1 MELLALAAAICG
13 STRGARRSVCARWG
27 EGGCAE
33 GEGAPFSTRGGC
45 RQGAEAQTHVEESNP
60 HRTSP
65 IGRST
70 ATVGPRICGIGGCW
84 WVAGRAAERA
94 QRIMEPYFPRG
105 TSSTRWVIGVGC
117 RSKANIPHCPL
128 RLRAHSSHCHWQQ
141 GTKCS
146 VRGGDAEITMSGRRA
161 GICDLRVFAS
171 KVASKRSRH
180 SAHPTS
186 IGKWPSNMRWR
197 ASACGGCREAAFQS
211 LITAARSAGV
221 FSVA

>member
-70 ATVGPRICGIGGCW
+70 ATVGPRICGFGGYW

-94 QRIMEPYFPRG
+94 HLIMEPYLPRG
-105 TSSTRWVIGVGC
+105 TGSARWVSGVGY
-117 RSKANIPHCPL
+117 RSKANIPHCPA
-128 RLRAHSSHCHWQQ
+128 RLRAHSSHCQWQQ

-146 VRGGDAEITMSGRRA
+146 VRGGDAGITRSGRRA
-161 GICDLRVFAS
+161 RISDARVFAS
-171 KVASKRSRH
+171 NVASKRSRH

-197 ASACGGCREAAFQS
+197 ASACGGCREAA
-211 LITAARSAGV
+211 LKALLTAARSAGV